1 MLIWESERLYA
12 RKLTAED
19 YAECCALLQDA
30 EVMYAYE
37 HAFSDDEVRDWLDRQ
52 LARYEAD
59 GFGLWALVRREDGA
73 VIGQAGLTMQE
84 CDGKR
89 LPEIGYLLKKA
100 YWHQGY
106 ATEAA
111 RACRA
116 YAFDVL
122 RLDTVYSIIR
132 ENNFPSQQVARRNG
146 MVPVGRTVKHYY
158 HMDMPHIL
166 YAVRRDTDS
175 AEVAAGC

>member
-1 MLIWESERLYA
+1 
-12 RKLTAED
+12 
-19 YAECCALLQDA
+19 
-30 EVMYAYE
+30 MYAYE

-166 YAVRRDTDS
+166 YACLLYTSRCV
-175 AEVAAGC
+175 